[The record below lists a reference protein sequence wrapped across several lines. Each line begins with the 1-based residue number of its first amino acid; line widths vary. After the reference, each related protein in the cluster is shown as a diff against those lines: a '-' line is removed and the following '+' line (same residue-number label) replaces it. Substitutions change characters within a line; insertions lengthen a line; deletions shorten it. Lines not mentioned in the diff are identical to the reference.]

1 MSDLT
6 EWNKI
11 FEALKSLNS
20 FLIIEENNKELISE
34 NISSDKINNIVK
46 QYKTNSAGKQQY
58 KRNV

>member
-6 EWNKI
+6 ELNKI
-11 FEALKSLNS
+11 LEALKSLNS

-34 NISSDKINNIVK
+34 DISSDKINNIVK